1 MGWVYA
7 TTRSVKG
14 TSMARSRR
22 GGKVNIK
29 GVGRLAPSTRAAIH
43 AEAASMPI
51 PGKAVTVSL
60 TEH

>member
-1 MGWVYA
+1 MNGRIAGAW
-7 TTRSVKG
+7 G
-14 TSMARSRR
+14 RR

-29 GVGRLAPSTRAAIH
+29 AAGPLAPSTRAAIH

-51 PGKAVTVSL
+51 PSKAVTVSL

>member
-1 MGWVYA
+1 VNGRLAGAW
-7 TTRSVKG
+7 G
-14 TSMARSRR
+14 RR

-29 GVGRLAPSTRAAIH
+29 AAGPVAPPVRAAIH

-51 PGKAVTVSL
+51 PSKAVTVSL

>member
-1 MGWVYA
+1 MNGRIAGAW
-7 TTRSVKG
+7 G
-14 TSMARSRR
+14 RR

-29 GVGRLAPSTRAAIH
+29 AAAGWRRPPRAATH

-51 PGKAVTVSL
+51 RSKALTVSL